1 MAPEQHGNG
10 CETVQGDLVR
20 LVCGD
25 VAEPSAA
32 LAAHLKACPSCR
44 AALAESR
51 ELVNALQD
59 ALAPGPLSD
68 RLVADIQARLA
79 ARGAARSPV
88 RVIALLVPCAVA
100 ACLALALL
108 IPWRLAPSPET
119 TGPES
124 VAVATASADEPWDS
138 PSQSSVDAFVKDLEQ
153 AAGALEK
160 QRAANSVLPWGPE
173 DDWDVPTDHK
183 GASRIRRLEIHDET
197 GFRICAARSVCA
209 VGNLVCRG

>member
-1 MAPEQHGNG
+1 MVPERQNNG

-32 LAAHLKACPSCR
+32 LAAHLQACATCR
-44 AALAESR
+44 ATLAASR
-51 ELVNALQD
+51 DLVDALQD

-79 ARGAARSPV
+79 TRAAARSPA
-88 RVIALLVPCAVA
+88 RVIALLVPCAAA

-108 IPWRLAPSPET
+108 IPWRLAPSSET
-119 TGPES
+119 TGPGS
-124 VAVATASADEPWDS
+124 LAVAAANGDEPWDS
-138 PSQSSVDAFVKDLEQ
+138 PSQSSVDAFVKDLEK

-183 GASRIRRLEIHDET
+183 GASRIRGLEIHDET
-197 GFRICAARSVCA
+197 GFRICAARNVRA
-209 VGNLVCRG
+209 VGGVVCRG